1 MQKLAYVGLYVH
13 FNGQAKE
20 LRCRFEQQVP
30 APVPDQIFKD
40 FTQIHVEWVEVNK

>member
-1 MQKLAYVGLYVH
+1 MQKLAHVALRVD

-20 LRCRFEQQVP
+20 LRCRFEQQEP

-40 FTQIHVEWVEVNK
+40 ILHTSPHRMSRT